1 MSRDSLNACMLP
13 PMALE
18 QRTHPRT
25 SEAIAAVELRDAI
38 LRGDLAPGT
47 KIRQEATAAQLGI
60 SLIPVRE
67 ALKTLA
73 AEGIVTYH
81 PQRGYFVTELPATA
95 VADIYVVR
103 ELIESQTEELA
114 LPRLTEQNL
123 ADMSRHLRDQA
134 RAVDEQDA
142 VEMIA
147 TNRRFHFVIFD
158 HCENIWLNRFVAQ
171 LWDTLD
177 PYRVLSYRRMWLHD
191 PDRHV
196 PAEILNEHER
206 ILNALQRD
214 DGEQALT
221 LLQRH
226 RERSETFIETL
237 VNRA

>member
-1 MSRDSLNACMLP
+1 MLP

-38 LRGDLAPGT
+38 LRGDLVPGA
-47 KIRQEATAAQLGI
+47 KIRQEATATQLGI

-103 ELIESQTEELA
+103 ELIERQTEELA
-114 LPRLTEQNL
+114 VARLTEQHL
-123 ADMSRHLRDQA
+123 AEMSRHLRDQA

-158 HCENIWLNRFVAQ
+158 RCENIWLSRFVAQ

-206 ILNALQRD
+206 ILNALKQN
-214 DGEQALT
+214 DGEQALA

-226 RERSETFIETL
+226 RERSETFLETL
-237 VNRA
+237 VTAPERASKPE